1 MTPHCY
7 LIDALNQ
14 VLSWD
19 ISVEDCPEEIQR
31 QAALIAGLSQDELE
45 DSHS

>member
-19 ISVEDCPEEIQR
+19 ISIDDCPQAVCG
-31 QAALIAGLSQDELE
+31 QAALIAGLSQDDL
-45 DSHS
+45 DALLY